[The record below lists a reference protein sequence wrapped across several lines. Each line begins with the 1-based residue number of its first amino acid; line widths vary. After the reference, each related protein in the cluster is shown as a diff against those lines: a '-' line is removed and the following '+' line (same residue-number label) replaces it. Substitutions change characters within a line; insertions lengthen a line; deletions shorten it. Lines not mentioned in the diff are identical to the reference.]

1 MKKLNED
8 INRIKQ
14 LMLVESDE
22 QLSFDFDSDETI
34 EPQTSTPLSLES
46 NKFTSSYR
54 DKVFDILKDL
64 YGSSNWSTEGDRGP
78 KGEGGVVN
86 IHTVYDLL
94 KKRGLDDYEEEGGDW
109 SILNYFDTNP
119 KVRGFVVLVWEKET
133 GKKLDT
139 EEKLEEFLTWMD
151 NNKERL
157 FKSGKLLN
165 HMIKTNITSLYNG
178 ELNERKAYEEILKLL
193 EKLPNWELS
202 KRFLPGSSSDRKG
215 VDIIMKNKKTGKE
228 AKFQVKPL
236 ASMTKT
242 DDGYKVISYNIS
254 DLEYK
259 PVDYFVF
266 ASKDSDDVF
275 IFKNDKSKYK
285 VIDSKTIVFDDA
297 PIKF

>member
-22 QLSFDFDSDETI
+22 QLSFDFNSDETT

-78 KGEGGVVN
+78 KGGGGVVN

-94 KKRGLDDYEEEGGDW
+94 KQRGLDDYEEEGGDW

-202 KRFLPGSSSDRKG
+202 KRFLPGSSSDRQG
-215 VDIIMKNKKTGKE
+215 IDIIMKNKITGKE

-236 ASMTKT
+236 VSMTKT
-242 DDGYKVISYNIS
+242 DEGYKVISYNIS
-254 DLEYK
+254 GLEYK

-275 IFKNDKSKYK
+275 IFRNNKSKYK
-285 VIDSKTIVFDDA
+285 VIDSTTIVFDDA

>member
-22 QLSFDFDSDETI
+22 QLSFDFNSDETT

-78 KGEGGVVN
+78 NGGGGVVN

-94 KKRGLDDYEEEGGDW
+94 KQRGLDDYEEEGGDW

-133 GKKLDT
+133 GNKLDT
-139 EEKLEEFLTWMD
+139 EEKHHFTLQW
-151 NNKERL
+151 
-157 FKSGKLLN
+157 
-165 HMIKTNITSLYNG
+165 
-178 ELNERKAYEEILKLL
+178 
-193 EKLPNWELS
+193 
-202 KRFLPGSSSDRKG
+202 
-215 VDIIMKNKKTGKE
+215 
-228 AKFQVKPL
+228 
-236 ASMTKT
+236 
-242 DDGYKVISYNIS
+242 
-254 DLEYK
+254 
-259 PVDYFVF
+259 
-266 ASKDSDDVF
+266 
-275 IFKNDKSKYK
+275 
-285 VIDSKTIVFDDA
+285 
-297 PIKF
+297 